1 MPTNTAALLARNYP
15 LLGATPT
22 RFNISNKALTSN
34 LATITTSAVH
44 GITQVGTLVTISG
57 VDTVFDGT
65 YNIHSIPTTST
76 FTFVKTNAN
85 VTSAAVSPVGIA
97 TFNTGASGV
106 TNGFLITNKVVQNGI
121 ATLTTSAAHGLAVQ
135 DYVSVTIGDT
145 IYDSTQISI
154 LAVPTTTTFSYPVS
168 TTTAAT
174 TAVTQGSYGRMPVIY
189 TTPAST
195 NTIVTNIVVVNTSS
209 AAQTFSMCLD
219 TFCLAFQQTIAA
231 NSSAY
236 FDLKQDLDTTKTI
249 NASASSSRVNIQI
262 SGMTVV

>member
-1 MPTNTAALLARNYP
+1 MPVNTPNLLARLYP

-22 RFNISNKALTSN
+22 QFNISNKALTTN

-44 GITQVGTLVTISG
+44 GITQVGTLVTIEG

-76 FTFVKTNAN
+76 FTYVKTNDN
-85 VTSAAVSPVGIA
+85 VTSAAVTPTGIA

-135 DYVSVTIGDT
+135 DYVSVTIGDP

-154 LAVPTTTTFSYPVS
+154 LSVPTTTTFTYPVS
-168 TTTAAT
+168 TTTAAST
-174 TAVTQGSYGRMPVIY
+174 GVTQGSYGRMPEIY
-189 TTPAST
+189 TVPAATS
-195 NTIVTNIVVVNTSS
+195 TIVTNIIVVNTSTT
-209 AAQTFSMCLD
+209 AATFSMCLN
-219 TFCLAFQQTIAA
+219 TFCLAFRQTIAA
-231 NSSAY
+231 SSTAY
-236 FDLKQDLDTTKTI
+236 FDLKQDINATQTI
-249 NASASSSRVNIQI
+249 NASTSSPRVNIQI
-262 SGMTVV
+262 SGMEVV

>member
-1 MPTNTAALLARNYP
+1 
-15 LLGATPT
+15 
-22 RFNISNKALTSN
+22 
-34 LATITTSAVH
+34 
-44 GITQVGTLVTISG
+44 VGTLVTIQG

-121 ATLTTSAAHGLAVQ
+121 ATLTTSAAHNLAVQ

-154 LAVPTTTTFSYPVS
+154 LAVPSTTTFSYPVS

-174 TAVTQGSYGRMPVIY
+174 TAVSQGSYGRMPVIY
-189 TTPAST
+189 TVPAST
-195 NTIVTNIVVVNTSS
+195 STIVTNIIVVNTSS
-209 AAQTFSMCLD
+209 APQTFSMCLD

-236 FDLKQDLDTTKTI
+236 FDLKQDLNTTQTI
-249 NASASSSRVNIQI
+249 NASASSPRVNIQI

>member
-15 LLGATPT
+15 LLGAAPT

-97 TFNTGASGV
+97 TFNTNV
-106 TNGFLITNKVVQNGI
+106 NNGFLITNKVVQNGI
-121 ATLTTSAAHGLAVQ
+121 ATLTTSAAHGLVAQ

-145 IYDSTQISI
+145 IYDSTQISLI
-154 LAVPTTTTFSYPVS
+154 AVPTTTTFSYPVS

-174 TAVTQGSYGRMPVIY
+174 TAVSQGSYGRMPVIY

>member
-1 MPTNTAALLARNYP
+1 MPTNTAVLLARNYP

-34 LATITTSAVH
+34 LATITTSANH

-57 VDTVFDGT
+57 VDSVFDGT

-85 VTSAAVSPVGIA
+85 VTSAAVSPVGNA
-97 TFNTGASGV
+97 AFNTGV

-168 TTTAAT
+168 TTTAGN
-174 TAVTQGSYGRMPVIY
+174 TAVTQGSYGRMPVLY
-189 TTPAST
+189 TVPTST
-195 NTIVTNIVVVNTSS
+195 NTIVTNIVVVNTSTS
-209 AAQTFSMCLD
+209 SQTFSMCLD

-231 NSSAY
+231 SSTAY